1 MNPSDFFYGVYR
13 KKIMIL
19 FTFTLCVYRSINT
32 PFFVHLV
39 AIYSHPASNVIEAR
53 LMVQD
58 KKILYFE

>member
-13 KKIMIL
+13 KKIIIL
-19 FTFTLCVYRSINT
+19 FTFTLCVYRSINSH
-32 PFFVHLV
+32 FV
-39 AIYSHPASNVIEAR
+39 AIYSHPTSDVMEVR